1 MAMMLYRA
9 LIKTHHMTSRTKI
22 RAVVQAAKKCHCA
35 VYIKTGKHPP
45 GVMIAECDQGEGYL
59 KEWLGSV
66 KVSIAHSSLQEI
78 IIPENS
84 RFLAFSLTRESYG
97 NSD

>member
-1 MAMMLYRA
+1 MTMMLYRA

-22 RAVVQAAKKCHCA
+22 RAVIQAAKKCHCA

-45 GVMIAECDQGEGYL
+45 GVMIAECDQGEEYL

-66 KVSIAHSSLQEI
+66 KVSKHIRRCSKS
-78 IIPENS
+78 
-84 RFLAFSLTRESYG
+84 
-97 NSD
+97 

>member
-1 MAMMLYRA
+1 MLYRA
-9 LIKTHHMTSRTKI
+9 LVKTHHMTSRTKI

-45 GVMIAECDQGEGYL
+45 GVMIAECDQGEGCL

-66 KVSIAHSSLQEI
+66 KVSIAHSSLQE
-78 IIPENS
+78 NS
-84 RFLAFSLTRESYG
+84 RFLALPLTRESCG